1 MNSKRSQV
9 ILFGKK
15 LKSPE
20 KYKSLYQASVKKF
33 FSEWNA
39 YFYIQYLCFNQFE
52 KKIANL
58 TSIEK
63 KIAKPIYMYIKD
75 IRGHDVRIRLLSPS
89 RVWFYNICVI
99 SDRTVAVAFN
109 PSSVLHLYKSWSL
122 FQDLRKGRN

>member
-52 KKIANL
+52 KKFANL

-63 KIAKPIYMYIKD
+63 KFAKPIYMYIKD

-89 RVWFYNICVI
+89 RV
-99 SDRTVAVAFN
+99 
-109 PSSVLHLYKSWSL
+109 
-122 FQDLRKGRN
+122 

>member
-52 KKIANL
+52 KKLQISHPLKKNL
-58 TSIEK
+58 LNRYTCTS
-63 KIAKPIYMYIKD
+63 
-75 IRGHDVRIRLLSPS
+75 RISEAM
-89 RVWFYNICVI
+89 
-99 SDRTVAVAFN
+99 T
-109 PSSVLHLYKSWSL
+109 
-122 FQDLRKGRN
+122 